1 MESAEKWI
9 MAGDEKFYYNEV
21 ILYHGRKLLNPE
33 IGRENL
39 EIFYNIVEESGIRYG
54 LILGTL
60 LGAIREKGFIPYVE
74 DTDVFVLWE
83 DREKFLS
90 LLKKFRQHGLE
101 LVRVD
106 SDMLSLMR
114 KDEYIDVLFFKQRY
128 KFGLKRIR
136 VTCNDFECSADY
148 LENPVRIMFLGLNI
162 PIPNNPEELLQK
174 TYGETWRIPIPN
186 FPAPSNT
193 FYKKLSSVASKMK
206 KLPFYPPLV
215 RIIKTI
221 LLRLGL

>member
-9 MAGDEKFYYNEV
+9 LADNEKFYYKKI
-21 ILYHGRKLLNPE
+21 ILYHGRKLLNHE

-39 EIFYNIVEESGIRYG
+39 EIFYNLVDKSGIRYG

-60 LGAIREKGFIPYVE
+60 LGAIREKGFIPYAE

-90 LLKKFRQHGLE
+90 LLKTFRQHGLE

-114 KDEYIDVLFFKQRY
+114 KDEYIDVLFFKLRH
-128 KFGLKRIR
+128 KFGIKRIR
-136 VTCNDFECSADY
+136 VTCNDYECSASH

-162 PIPNNPEELLQK
+162 PIPSNPEELLCK

-193 FYKKLSSVASKMK
+193 FYKKLSNAASKMK
-206 KLPFYPPLV
+206 RLPFYPPLE

>member
-9 MAGDEKFYYNEV
+9 LVDNEKFYYKEAV
-21 ILYHGRKLLNPE
+21 LYHGRKLLNHE

-39 EIFYNIVEESGIRYG
+39 EIFYNIIEENRIRYG

-60 LGAIREKGFIPYVE
+60 LGAIREKGFIPYAE

-83 DREKFLS
+83 DRGKFLS
-90 LLKKFRQHGLE
+90 LLKEFRQHGLE

-114 KDEYIDVLFFKQRY
+114 QDEYIDVLFFKLRH
-128 KFGLKRIR
+128 KFGFKRIR
-136 VTCNDFECSADY
+136 VTCNDYECSANH

-162 PIPNNPEELLQK
+162 PIPSEPEELLQK
-174 TYGETWRIPIPN
+174 TYGERWRIPIPN

-193 FYKKLSSVASKMK
+193 FYKKLSNLASRIK
-206 KLPFYPPLV
+206 KFPFYPPLE
-215 RIIKTI
+215 RIVKTI